1 MNGIR
6 FLTVLLCC
14 MVVLLPAMAEASR
27 RGKTEYQRCQK
38 ILEEVAN
45 HARTLK
51 IGGSGFP
58 PAEMRAD
65 PSTGEIPL
73 EALIEQALIKDAD
86 YHRLLQP
93 GCRYAFVP
101 WALNGAVYED
111 SHVYSIYCL
120 KHGFIESDEDRVT
133 AESVRA
139 YFIDKCQKHGID
151 HKLWQKTIAAFNPDP
166 RNLGAM
172 NPAGRALAGF
182 TIAYGQVPVLL
193 FQFLVAMAGAVLF
206 LKRSGDW
213 QDNLWAGV
221 TAGATL
227 WAGLQ
232 TVHLAIVFSAAVD
245 VFHIDRNFALIF
257 GVQHLTNCLL
267 FVFFIVMVFKFRNY
281 QRPVGPVVA
290 MVFATMP
297 GILFSNILTGM
308 IGLCAFFMLLLQA
321 EKSK

>member
-1 MNGIR
+1 
-6 FLTVLLCC
+6 
-14 MVVLLPAMAEASR
+14 MVILLPLTANASR
-27 RGKTEYQRCQK
+27 RSKTEYQRCQK
-38 ILEEVAN
+38 ILEEVTN

-58 PAEMRAD
+58 PSELRAD

-73 EALIEQALIKDAD
+73 EALNEQALISVDHHK
-86 YHRLLQP
+86 LIQP

-111 SHVYSIYCL
+111 SHIYSIYCV
-120 KHGFIESDEDRVT
+120 KHGFIESDEDKVT

-151 HKLWQKTIAAFNPDP
+151 HKLWQKTIDGFNPDP

-172 NPAGRALAGF
+172 KPAERALASF
-182 TIAYGQVPVLL
+182 TTAYGQVPVLL
-193 FQFLVAMAGAVLF
+193 FQLLIAMAGAALF

-221 TAGATL
+221 TAGASL

-232 TVHLAIVFSAAVD
+232 TVYLAMVFSAAVD
-245 VFHIDRNFALIF
+245 VLHINRNFGLIF

-267 FVFFIVMVFKFRNY
+267 FIFFIVMVFKFRKY

-297 GILFSNILTGM
+297 GILFCNILTGL
-308 IGLCAFFMLLLQA
+308 IGICAFFMLLLQA
-321 EKSK
+321 EKSE